1 MFLENELFG
10 FLDFLTFSFVLKVF
24 FILFLVFYAVFALI
38 IFRQIQLMA
47 KTLPMVLSPILKFI
61 AIVHIG
67 VALALLFVVLG
78 VF

>member
-1 MFLENELFG
+1 MFFESGLFG
-10 FLDFLTFSFVLKVF
+10 FLDFLSAAFVIKVF
-24 FILFLVFYAVFALI
+24 FVLFLVFYGVFALI

-47 KTLPMVLSPILKFI
+47 KALPMSLSSLLKFV

-67 VALALLFVVLG
+67 VAVALLFVVLE

>member
-1 MFLENELFG
+1 MFFETG
-10 FLDFLTFSFVLKVF
+10 FLDFLSAAFVIKTF
-24 FILFLVFYAVFALI
+24 FILFLVFYSVFALI

-47 KTLPMVLSPILKFI
+47 KALPMSLSALLKFV

-67 VALALLFVVLG
+67 VAVALLFVVLE